1 GAQGGPLMHVIAAK
15 AVCFKEALE
24 PGFKDYQAQVIRN
37 AKAMAEVFI
46 GRGYD
51 VVSGG
56 TDNHLMLISLVK
68 QGLTGKA
75 ADAAL
80 GAAHITVNKN
90 AVPNDPQSPFVTSG
104 IRIGTPAVTTRGFR
118 EGECRELAG
127 WICDILDDIDNPEV
141 GERVR
146 GQVGE
151 FCRH

>member
-1 GAQGGPLMHVIAAK
+1 
-15 AVCFKEALE
+15 
-24 PGFKDYQAQVIRN
+24 
-37 AKAMAEVFI
+37 
-46 GRGYD
+46 
-51 VVSGG
+51 
-56 TDNHLMLISLVK
+56 
-68 QGLTGKA
+68 
-75 ADAAL
+75 AL

-151 FCRH
+151 FCRHFPVYAD